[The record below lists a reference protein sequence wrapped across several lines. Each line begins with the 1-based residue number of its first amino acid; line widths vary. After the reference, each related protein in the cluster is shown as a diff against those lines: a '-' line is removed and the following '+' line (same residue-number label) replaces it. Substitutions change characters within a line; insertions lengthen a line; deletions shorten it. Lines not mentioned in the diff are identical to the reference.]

1 MKEFYVYTLTD
12 PRNNQ
17 IFYIG
22 KGKGKRSISH
32 IAETLKNN
40 RNSTK
45 YIKIQNIL
53 DLGFEVR
60 IEKEFQDLDESEA
73 FLLEKILVE
82 KLGRI
87 VMKTGALT
95 NIVPGGVRK
104 KDGSIF
110 VKKEFDLE
118 SKLNCIDK
126 WKRLIILDI
135 AKRQSEIKEEFPL
148 DYNIK
153 AVQSSNPRV
162 MGLSLKDLEGK
173 KNDILN

>member
-1 MKEFYVYTLTD
+1 M
-12 PRNNQ
+12 
-17 IFYIG
+17 
-22 KGKGKRSISH
+22 
-32 IAETLKNN
+32 KNN

-60 IEKEFQDLDESEA
+60 IEKVLQDLDESEA

-110 VKKEFDLE
+110 VKIEFDLD

-126 WKRLIILDI
+126 WKRLII
-135 AKRQSEIKEEFPL
+135 
-148 DYNIK
+148 
-153 AVQSSNPRV
+153 
-162 MGLSLKDLEGK
+162 
-173 KNDILN
+173 